1 MRHLQQQGIDIQ
13 IAWSSGHAAIVCN
26 EIADRLAKE
35 AAQEA
40 EDMESVEHY
49 IQECQNYEDLRERL
63 SVKLHQLTGI
73 CEWTPALFLD
83 LRMKNKN
90 EEFRLQLTETFDEFL
105 ERSKQFLKI

>member
-1 MRHLQQQGIDIQ
+1 M
-13 IAWSSGHAAIVCN
+13 N
-26 EIADRLAKE
+26 EYLHKVGLSDTPICSCGE
-35 AAQEA
+35 V
-40 EDMESVEHY
+40 ESVEHY

-83 LRMKNKN
+83 LRMKDKN

-105 ERSKQFLKI
+105 ERSKRFLKI